1 MCKKLILA
9 GAAVLLVG
17 GLVFGGKIMPYA
29 QTAIEQVRETAEEAV
44 PIEFQIESA
53 RNQLEQIR
61 PEIHDMV
68 HQIAKEKA
76 EIKQLH
82 AELDRSSD
90 TLEQSREE
98 MMTLRQHLDS
108 GDQVYVAINGNAYT
122 NDRVEEDLRHR
133 FSVYQTNEATRDKQM
148 QILEL
153 REQALTAALEQL
165 DQAKAMEREL
175 QVQIE
180 NLNARNAMVQVA
192 EQASN
197 LDLDDSQLAR
207 TREMLDDISVRLDT
221 REELLNMA
229 PEYFGQIPVSEDSIP
244 TEGDI
249 ASEIDAY
256 FGVDASADDF
266 VNN

>member
-17 GLVFGGKIMPYA
+17 GLVFGGKILPYA
-29 QTAIEQVRETAEEAV
+29 QTAIEQVQDAAGEAV

-53 RNQLEQIR
+53 RTQLENIR

-76 EIKQLH
+76 EIRRLH
-82 AELDRSSD
+82 TELERQNES
-90 TLEQSREE
+90 LERSREE
-98 MMTLRQHLDS
+98 MLTLRRHLDT
-108 GDQVYVAINGNAYT
+108 GDEVYVAVNGNAYT
-122 NDRVEEDLRHR
+122 NQRVEEDLRHR
-133 FSVYQTNEATRDKQM
+133 LSVYQTNEATRDKQT

-153 REQALTAALEQL
+153 REQALVAALEQL

-244 TEGDI
+244 TQGDI

-256 FGVDASADDF
+256 FGAEASADDF